1 MSMSD
6 YKPPFD
12 LTSKIVNLSIEIS
25 EQAGRMAA
33 LEEPAHLIMLRKKN
47 RIRTIHSSLSIE
59 GNTLSAGQVTALL
72 DGKRVSGSEREIRE
86 VQNAGRAYGKITELS
101 PYSIDDLLVA
111 HSLMMDGLIQ
121 DSGRFRQGG
130 VGIFRGG
137 MPVHIAPPAHL
148 VPFQIRDLMDWHE
161 SEAIHPLIK
170 SAVFHYE
177 FEYIHPFSDG
187 NGRMGRF
194 WHSLLLGSWKEIFY
208 HLPVEE
214 QIRERQAQYYEA
226 LGKADE
232 LGNSTPFVEF
242 WLEVTKETLLSL
254 PEPGWKPQQEAPF
267 RLYEALG
274 NEELS
279 PAGLPR
285 ELSQASIGKRSYRND
300 HP

>member
-1 MSMSD
+1 MIAEQG
-6 YKPPFD
+6 KLVKGVLPHERLQAPPFD

-25 EQAGRMAA
+25 GEAGRMAA
-33 LEEPAHLIMLRKKN
+33 LEEPAHLIMLRKEN

-148 VPFQIRDLMDWHE
+148 VPLE
-161 SEAIHPLIK
+161 NKGP
-170 SAVFHYE
+170 
-177 FEYIHPFSDG
+177 DG
-187 NGRMGRF
+187 
-194 WHSLLLGSWKEIFY
+194 L
-208 HLPVEE
+208 
-214 QIRERQAQYYEA
+214 A
-226 LGKADE
+226 
-232 LGNSTPFVEF
+232 
-242 WLEVTKETLLSL
+242 
-254 PEPGWKPQQEAPF
+254 
-267 RLYEALG
+267 
-274 NEELS
+274 
-279 PAGLPR
+279 
-285 ELSQASIGKRSYRND
+285 
-300 HP
+300 